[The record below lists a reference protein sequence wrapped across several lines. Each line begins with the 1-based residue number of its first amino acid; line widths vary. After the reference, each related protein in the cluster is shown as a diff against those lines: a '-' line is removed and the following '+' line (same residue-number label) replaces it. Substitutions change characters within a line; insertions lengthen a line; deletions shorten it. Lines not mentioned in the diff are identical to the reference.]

1 MTLSAT
7 KTESWNATAAYP
19 ATNEDGD
26 DDYGDKN
33 WRPSTKKRTQK
44 VKIIYIY
51 ACTFRCYNNLSLP
64 IINIFSIYLHIFEH
78 DQFTI

>member
-1 MTLSAT
+1 MQLVLMTLSAT

-33 WRPSTKKRTQK
+33 WRPSTKKRTQN

-51 ACTFRCYNNLSLP
+51 IHVLL
-64 IINIFSIYLHIFEH
+64 
-78 DQFTI
+78 DFTIT